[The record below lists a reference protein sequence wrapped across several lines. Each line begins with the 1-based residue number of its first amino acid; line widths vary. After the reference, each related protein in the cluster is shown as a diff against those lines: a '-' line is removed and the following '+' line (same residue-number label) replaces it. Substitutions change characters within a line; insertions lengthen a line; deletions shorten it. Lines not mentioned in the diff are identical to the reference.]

1 MRILLLVLAVTA
13 VALLAFPSS
22 PVSPV
27 APASAFASEVT
38 QIVPV
43 QNSPYCSVYCT
54 GNPGSQ
60 YCTSS
65 QGGRNGCHHTQ
76 NGNCIFVLCND
87 DPPCPGGPCIDPSG
101 PPVE

>member
-13 VALLAFPSS
+13 VALLALPSS

-43 QNSPYCSVYCT
+43 QFNPYCSVYCA

-60 YCTSS
+60 HCTSS
-65 QGGRNGCHHTQ
+65 PGGRNGCHHIQ
-76 NGNCIFVLCND
+76 NGNCIFTLCD
-87 DPPCPGGPCIDPSG
+87 GGGGGGPKDIDPSDPPAG
-101 PPVE
+101 P